1 MEYTIKNQYLK
12 VVIKSLGAELH
23 SIQTSD
29 GTEYLWQGNPDIWK
43 GQAPNLFPYIARLTD
58 GKYTYGGKEYTM
70 NRHGF
75 LHTMELTAEDVREDA
90 VTLRLD
96 SNEET
101 MEQYPFQFIYRIT
114 YALEGHVLT
123 VTNQV
128 ENLTDGRIY
137 FGIGGHPGFNVPLED
152 GLSFEDYCLEFSE
165 KAHPWHVGFT
175 PDCHP
180 NGTDVAYPLEDGT
193 RIPLHH
199 DLFDN
204 DAIVLK
210 HAARC
215 VTICSPRGRRA
226 VRVSYPDY
234 SIIGFWHM
242 SYKEAPYVCVEP
254 WSSLP
259 SRSGIVED
267 FAQQAD
273 LISLEKGKSYRN
285 AWTIKI
291 IE

>member
-1 MEYTIKNQYLK
+1 MKYTIKNDCLS
-12 VVIKSLGAELH
+12 VTLESFGAELR
-23 SIQTSD
+23 SIQTTD

-58 GKYTYGGKEYTM
+58 GKYTCHGKEYEM
-70 NRHGF
+70 KRHGF
-75 LHTMELTAEDVREDA
+75 INSVELTAEEVKEDA
-90 VTLRLD
+90 ITFRFD

-101 MEQYPFQFIYRIT
+101 LKQYPFQFTYRIT
-114 YALEGHVLT
+114 YALRDKVLT

-128 ENLTDGRIY
+128 ENRGEGRMY
-137 FGIGGHPGFNVPLED
+137 FGIGGHPGFNVPLEE
-152 GLSFEDYCLEFSE
+152 GLTFEDYFLEFSE
-165 KAHPWHVGFT
+165 KAHPWRVGFT

-180 NGTDVAYPLEDGT
+180 NGQDEAYPLEEGR

-210 HAARC
+210 HADRQ
-215 VTICSPRGRRA
+215 VTIRSDRGSRA

-242 SYKEAPYVCVEP
+242 NYKEAPYVCVEP

-259 SRSGIVED
+259 SRAGIVEELT
-267 FAQQAD
+267 QQSD
-273 LISLEKGKSYRN
+273 LISLPEGKTYQN
-285 AWTIKI
+285 AWTIEI